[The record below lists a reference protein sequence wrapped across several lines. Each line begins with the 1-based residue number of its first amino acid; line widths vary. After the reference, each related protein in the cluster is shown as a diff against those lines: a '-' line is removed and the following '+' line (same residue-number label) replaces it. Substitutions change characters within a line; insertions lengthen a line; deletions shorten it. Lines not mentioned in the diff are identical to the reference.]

1 MSRARCLL
9 TLVALALAL
18 AGCSGGSERGFV
30 GSAGTVPTSAPPTT
44 TTGVT
49 VGGVTNTTAPAPT
62 TTRPPA
68 TVAPPPPTTRPPR
81 GTTTTAPPPP
91 VDCSSLLL
99 AVEATTD
106 RATYR
111 RGELVRINAV
121 LRNKSDVPCRY
132 SSYGLSTRIDDAAG
146 VPVRPAP
153 IITIDTLEENILLPG
168 QTLGSTPNWDQQVC
182 SGAAPCTPAPPGRYK
197 ARAIWVFAGAPVEGT
212 ATFELAT

>member
-1 MSRARCLL
+1 MSRARSLL
-9 TLVALALAL
+9 TLVALAVAL
-18 AGCSGGSERGFV
+18 VGCSGGSERGFV

-62 TTRPPA
+62 TT
-68 TVAPPPPTTRPPR
+68 PPR

-106 RATYR
+106 KATYR
-111 RGELVRINAV
+111 RGEVVRINAV

-168 QTLGSTPNWDQQVC
+168 QTLGSTPNWDQQIC
-182 SGAAPCTPAPPGRYK
+182 SGAAPCTPAPAGAYK
-197 ARAIWVFAGAPVEGT
+197 ARPIWVFAGAPVEG
-212 ATFELAT
+212 AVTFELAP

>member
-1 MSRARCLL
+1 MSRARSLL
-9 TLVALALAL
+9 TLVALAVAL
-18 AGCSGGSERGFV
+18 VGCSGGSERGFV

-49 VGGVTNTTAPAPT
+49 VGGVTNTTAPAP
-62 TTRPPA
+62 
-68 TVAPPPPTTRPPR
+68 PTTRPPR

-106 RATYR
+106 KATYR
-111 RGELVRINAV
+111 RGEVVRINAV

-168 QTLGSTPNWDQQVC
+168 QTLGSTPNWDQQIC
-182 SGAAPCTPAPPGRYK
+182 SGAAPCTPAPAGAYK
-197 ARAIWVFAGAPVEGT
+197 ARPIWVFAGAPVEG
-212 ATFELAT
+212 AVTFELAP

>member
-1 MSRARCLL
+1 MSRARSLL
-9 TLVALALAL
+9 TLVALAVAL
-18 AGCSGGSERGFV
+18 VGCSGGSERGFV

-49 VGGVTNTTAPAPT
+49 VGGVTNTTAP
-62 TTRPPA
+62 
-68 TVAPPPPTTRPPR
+68 
-81 GTTTTAPPPP
+81 PPP

-106 RATYR
+106 KATYR
-111 RGELVRINAV
+111 RGEVVRINAV

-168 QTLGSTPNWDQQVC
+168 QTLGSTPNWDQQIC
-182 SGAAPCTPAPPGRYK
+182 SGAAPCTPAPAGAYK
-197 ARAIWVFAGAPVEGT
+197 ARPIWVFAGAPVEG
-212 ATFELAT
+212 AVTFELAP

>member
-1 MSRARCLL
+1 MSRARSLL
-9 TLVALALAL
+9 TLVALAVAL
-18 AGCSGGSERGFV
+18 VGCSGGSERGFV

-62 TTRPPA
+62 TT
-68 TVAPPPPTTRPPR
+68 
-81 GTTTTAPPPP
+81 TAPPPP

-106 RATYR
+106 KATYR
-111 RGELVRINAV
+111 RGEVVRINAV

-168 QTLGSTPNWDQQVC
+168 QTLGSTPNWDQQIC
-182 SGAAPCTPAPPGRYK
+182 SGAAPCTPAPAGAYK
-197 ARAIWVFAGAPVEGT
+197 ARPIWVFAGAPVEG
-212 ATFELAT
+212 AVTFELAP